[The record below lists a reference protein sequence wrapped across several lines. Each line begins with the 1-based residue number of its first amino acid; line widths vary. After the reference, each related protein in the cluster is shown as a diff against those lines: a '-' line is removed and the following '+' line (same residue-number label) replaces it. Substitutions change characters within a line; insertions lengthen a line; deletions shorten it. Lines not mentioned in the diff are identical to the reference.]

1 MHMRLLHK
9 MLALGASL
17 VALSFAAGALAQ
29 QAPLSGQVSAPGEPA
44 MEGVVI
50 SAKKEGSIVTLSV
63 ISDEKGRFAFPAGR
77 LEPGKYALSIRATG
91 YELDGAKTLEIG
103 SSGATQDIK
112 LKKTRNIAGQLTNSE
127 WMQSVPGP
135 DDMRAALLD
144 CQTCHTLERVFR
156 STYDSDTFT
165 QVLTRMANYASE
177 SFWLKPQARPLNR
190 ASNPEQFRKMADYIA
205 SFNLSTQDTWSFP
218 LKTLPRISGRGT
230 KVIITEYDLPRR
242 TIQPHDVVIDKE
254 GVAWYSDFGDQMIG
268 KFDPKTLQ
276 HTEIRI
282 PLAVPGRPT
291 GSLDLELERDGKFLV
306 GMMNQGAIGQ
316 YDPKADKWKI
326 WEMPPEFNKEN
337 IQLNQVT
344 INHHVDGK
352 VWTNTNDGT
361 GNVYRLDV
369 NTGKYELFQPLK
381 LLPGGPAANAIYQ
394 VSPDSQNNGWLAEF
408 RNNYI
413 GRIDAKTGETKF
425 YPVPTEKSRNR
436 RGRMD
441 EQDRF
446 WFAQYRGN
454 KVAVFDTRTLEIKEW
469 PMASPWSAPYDL
481 VTDKNGDI
489 WSAGMASDRVT
500 RVNQKTGETVEYQLP
515 RPTNVRR
522 VVVDDA
528 GPRPVF
534 WTGSNHG
541 ASIVKL
547 EPLD

>member
-1 MHMRLLHK
+1 MGQFSK
-9 MLALGASL
+9 TQAFGGFLAGLT
-17 VALSFAAGALAQ
+17 FAVSALAQ
-29 QAPLSGQVSAPGEPA
+29 QAPFSGRVSAPGEGA
-44 MEGVVI
+44 MEGVVV
-50 SAKKEGSIVTLSV
+50 SAKKEGGIVTLSV
-63 ISDEKGRFAFPAGR
+63 ISDDEGRFAFPAGR

-91 YELDGAKTLEIG
+91 YELDGARTVEIA
-103 SSGATQDIK
+103 SSGSVQDIN

-156 STYDSDTFT
+156 SSYDSDTFT

-177 SFWLKPQARPLNR
+177 SFWLKPQTRPVNR

-205 SFNLSTQDTWSFP
+205 SFNLSAQETWSYP
-218 LKTLPRISGRGT
+218 LKTLPRVSGRGT

-268 KFDPKTLQ
+268 RFNPRTLE

-291 GSLDLELERDGKFLV
+291 GSLDLELEPDGKLLV

-316 YDPKADKWKI
+316 YDPKADQWKI

-361 GNVYRLDV
+361 GNVYRLDI

-394 VSPDSQNNGWLAEF
+394 ISPDSQNNGWLAEF

-425 YPVPTEKSRNR
+425 YPAPTEKSRNR

-454 KVAVFDTRTLEIKEW
+454 KVAVFDTKTLEFKEW
-469 PMASPWSAPYDL
+469 SMTSPWSAPYDL
-481 VTDKNGDI
+481 VTDKSGDI
-489 WSAGMASDRVT
+489 WSAGMATDRVT
-500 RVNQKTGETVEYQLP
+500 RVNQKTGETIEYQLP

-522 VVVDDA
+522 VVVDDTR
-528 GPRPVF
+528 PRPVF

-541 ASIVKL
+541 ASIIKL

>member
-1 MHMRLLHK
+1 L
-9 MLALGASL
+9 
-17 VALSFAAGALAQ
+17 
-29 QAPLSGQVSAPGEPA
+29 
-44 MEGVVI
+44 
-50 SAKKEGSIVTLSV
+50 
-63 ISDEKGRFAFPAGR
+63 
-77 LEPGKYALSIRATG
+77 
-91 YELDGAKTLEIG
+91 
-103 SSGATQDIK
+103 
-112 LKKTRNIAGQLTNSE
+112 
-127 WMQSVPGP
+127 
-135 DDMRAALLD
+135 
-144 CQTCHTLERVFR
+144 
-156 STYDSDTFT
+156 
-165 QVLTRMANYASE
+165 
-177 SFWLKPQARPLNR
+177 
-190 ASNPEQFRKMADYIA
+190 
-205 SFNLSTQDTWSFP
+205 
-218 LKTLPRISGRGT
+218 
-230 KVIITEYDLPRR
+230 
-242 TIQPHDVVIDKE
+242 
-254 GVAWYSDFGDQMIG
+254 
-268 KFDPKTLQ
+268 
-276 HTEIRI
+276 
-282 PLAVPGRPT
+282 
-291 GSLDLELERDGKFLV
+291 LV

-394 VSPDSQNNGWLAEF
+394 ISPDSQNNGWLAEF

-413 GRIDAKTGETKF
+413 GRIDAKTGEAKF

-454 KVAVFDTRTLEIKEW
+454 KVAVFDTKTLEIKEW
-469 PMASPWSAPYDL
+469 PMVSPWSAPYDL
-481 VTDKNGDI
+481 VTDKSGDI
-489 WSAGMASDRVT
+489 WSAGMATDRVT
-500 RVNQKTGETVEYQLP
+500 RVNQKTGETIEYQLP
-515 RPTNVRR
+515 KPTNVRR
-522 VVVDDA
+522 VVVDDTGA
-528 GPRPVF
+528 KPVF

>member
-1 MHMRLLHK
+1 MRRISK
-9 MLALGASL
+9 KLALGAAVAVL
-17 VALSFAAGALAQ
+17 VLATNAMAQ
-29 QAPLSGQVSAPGEPA
+29 QSPLSGQITAPGEGA
-44 MEGVVI
+44 MEGVVV
-50 SAKKEGSIVTLSV
+50 SAKKDGGIVTISV
-63 ISDEKGRFAFPAGR
+63 ISDDKGRFSFPSGR
-77 LEPGKYALSIRATG
+77 LDPGKYAISVRATG
-91 YELDGAKTLEIG
+91 YELDGARTLEIG
-103 SSGATQDIK
+103 AAGVTQDIK
-112 LKKTRNIAGQLTNSE
+112 LKKTRNLAAQLTNSE
-127 WMQSVPGP
+127 WMQSIPGP

-156 STYDSDTFT
+156 STYDSDSFT

-177 SFWLKPQARPLNR
+177 SFWLKPQLRPVNR

-205 SFNLSTQDTWSFP
+205 SLNLSEQETWKFP
-218 LKTLPRISGRGT
+218 LKTLPRVNGRGT
-230 KVIITEYDLPRR
+230 KVVITEYDLPRR
-242 TIQPHDVVIDKE
+242 TIQPHDVVLDQD

-268 KFDPKTLQ
+268 KFDPRTLA

-291 GSLDLELERDGKFLV
+291 GSLDLELEPDGKLLV

-316 YDPKADKWKI
+316 YDPKAQTWKI
-326 WEMPPEFNKEN
+326 WELPPEFNKDN

-361 GNVYRLDV
+361 GNIYRLDV

-381 LLPGGPAANAIYQ
+381 LLPGGPTANAIYQ

-408 RNNYI
+408 RNNFI
-413 GRIDAKTGETKF
+413 GRIDAKTGETRF

-441 EQDRF
+441 AQDRF
-446 WFAQYRGN
+446 WFAEYRGN

-489 WSAGMASDRVT
+489 WSAGMATDRVT
-500 RVNQKTGETVEYQLP
+500 RVNQKTGETIEYQLP

-522 VVVDDA
+522 VVVDDS

-534 WTGSNHG
+534 WVGSNHG

>member
-1 MHMRLLHK
+1 MRRISK
-9 MLALGASL
+9 KLALGAAVAVL
-17 VALSFAAGALAQ
+17 VLATNAMAQ
-29 QAPLSGQVSAPGEPA
+29 QSPLSGQITAPGEGA
-44 MEGVVI
+44 MEGVVV
-50 SAKKEGSIVTLSV
+50 SAKKDGGIVTISV
-63 ISDEKGRFAFPAGR
+63 ISDDKGRFSFPSGR
-77 LEPGKYALSIRATG
+77 LDPGKYAISVRATG
-91 YELDGAKTLEIG
+91 YELDGARTLEIG
-103 SSGATQDIK
+103 AAGVTQDIK
-112 LKKTRNIAGQLTNSE
+112 LKKTRNLAAQLTNSE
-127 WMQSVPGP
+127 WMQSIPGP

-156 STYDSDTFT
+156 STYDSDSFT

-177 SFWLKPQARPLNR
+177 SFWLKPQLRPVNR

-205 SFNLSTQDTWSFP
+205 SLNLSEQETWKFP
-218 LKTLPRISGRGT
+218 LKTLPRVNGRGT
-230 KVIITEYDLPRR
+230 KVVITEYELPRR
-242 TIQPHDVVIDKE
+242 TIQPHDVVLDQD

-268 KFDPKTLQ
+268 KFDPRTLA

-291 GSLDLELERDGKFLV
+291 GSLDLELEPDGKLLV

-316 YDPKADKWKI
+316 YDPKAQTWKI
-326 WEMPPEFNKEN
+326 WELPPEFNKDN

-361 GNVYRLDV
+361 GNIYRLDV

-381 LLPGGPAANAIYQ
+381 LLPGGPTANAIYQ

-408 RNNYI
+408 RNNFI
-413 GRIDAKTGETKF
+413 GRIDAKTGETRF

-441 EQDRF
+441 AQDRF
-446 WFAQYRGN
+446 WFAEYRGN

-489 WSAGMASDRVT
+489 WSAGMATDRVT
-500 RVNQKTGETVEYQLP
+500 RVNQKTGETIEYQLP

-522 VVVDDA
+522 VVVDDS

-534 WTGSNHG
+534 WVGSNHG